1 MEKGISLKVLMN
13 FMTDES
19 YNKCR
24 SCRFCLH
31 EMDKWI
37 CHFTKESNDPDDTCV
52 KYKPGMCESCSFY
65 RVESGKEI
73 CNMNSHEIFGLD
85 VCSMYDPGYSS

>member
-1 MEKGISLKVLMN
+1 
-13 FMTDES
+13 
-19 YNKCR
+19 
-24 SCRFCLH
+24 
-31 EMDKWI
+31 MDKWI
-37 CHFTKESNDPDDTCV
+37 CHFTKESNGPDDTCV